1 MTTNEY
7 IAPTLMYQEL
17 ERLKFA
23 QNLRKNPSEYS
34 AYVNQRINTMTDEI
48 FNKKRAA
55 FQKAHIDLGRYMDM
69 DHNVNFYKSRSADV
83 DRLTESIEQNNNRI
97 KQSAA
102 MDKDVTKR
110 QFEINEWYNY
120 NKLETLFFLQLF
132 FISVL
137 SGAVIIYLNKNGAVT
152 NALASLLMII
162 LVVIVGGVGLYRY
175 FYTTRTRDPRLW
187 HRRYFDEDA
196 KAPKP
201 PVKCDQGGDV
211 VFDVNDVLP
220 KSITECADDAVVNF
234 QKWQTNLQDEIAAY
248 QTTGKDP
255 ALKMGSI
262 CSISK

>member
-1 MTTNEY
+1 MATNEY

-34 AYVNQRINTMTDEI
+34 AYVNKRINTMTDEI

-83 DRLTESIEQNNNRI
+83 DRLTDSIEQNNNRI

-102 MDKDVTKR
+102 MDKDNTKR

-137 SGAVIIYLNKNGAVT
+137 SATVILYLQKNSTIT
-152 NALASLLMII
+152 NTMASLLMIL
-162 LVVIVGGVGLYRY
+162 LVVIVGGTGLYRY
-175 FYTTRTRDPRLW
+175 FYTTRTRDSRLW
-187 HRRYFDEDA
+187 HRRYFGDA
-196 KAPKP
+196 SAPKSAI
-201 PVKCDQGGDV
+201 KCDTDGTI
-211 VFDVNDVLP
+211 VFDVNSVIP
-220 KSITECADDAVVNF
+220 KSATECADDATNRF
-234 QKWQTNLQDEIAAY
+234 QQWQSNLQDEISAY

-255 ALKMGSI
+255 ASKMRSI
-262 CSISK
+262 CAISK